1 MAWEPMTPEEAQE
14 FLDAWPAGPH
24 STGAQTSAAFLHA
37 LMVSWGLPPEQ
48 IRGSLELFLGR
59 SLE

>member
-1 MAWEPMTPEEAQE
+1 MTPEEAQE